1 MATQNKFDEVI
12 SEVLA
17 NYQSGFSLRPFQR
30 EVLEYLY
37 DTGDSAIVSAPTGA
51 GKSAIF
57 HLAGRVLARR
67 TGVSSSHVTLV
78 LTPLNIIQTDQ
89 VKTLA
94 KLGMSACRLDIG
106 GHASCHQYPMMPES
120 GESSDDEDNDGLE
133 SRENSDDEENDA
145 HSETKVGE
153 YL

>member
-1 MATQNKFDEVI
+1 M
-12 SEVLA
+12 
-17 NYQSGFSLRPFQR
+17 
-30 EVLEYLY
+30 
-37 DTGDSAIVSAPTGA
+37 
-51 GKSAIF
+51 
-57 HLAGRVLARR
+57 ARR
-67 TGVSSSHVTLV
+67 SGVSSSNVTLV
-78 LTPLNIIQTDQ
+78 LTPLNIIQTNQ

-120 GESSDDEDNDGLE
+120 GESSNDEDNDGLE
-133 SRENSDDEENDA
+133 SRESSDDEENDA

>member
-1 MATQNKFDEVI
+1 MATQNKFDGVI

-17 NYQSGFSLRPFQR
+17 NYRPGFSLRPFQM

-37 DTGDSAIVSAPTGA
+37 DTRDSAIVSAPTGA

-67 TGVSSSHVTLV
+67 TGVSSSHITLV

-89 VKTLA
+89 VKTLT

-106 GHASCHQYPMMPES
+106 GHASCHQYPMMSES
-120 GESSDDEDNDGLE
+120 GESSDDEDDGLE
-133 SRENSDDEENDA
+133 SSESSDDEDNEA